1 MLQAFA
7 ITFVDSL
14 EAFLAIA
21 ATIAFLRK
29 ARQPALVS
37 AVIWGI
43 VVAIATSG
51 VGAWLFSRVENQALW
66 DGRFALVA
74 AAGVAGL
81 AAYMWRARALL
92 SDVAPRDSA
101 NRTSGSVW
109 LAFFLLTALIV
120 SREGMHTVLLIGTF
134 VVQIRMADLTTGVV
148 SGLVL
153 AGLAAWGWARYGHR
167 LRLPVFVPI
176 TVVVLAVTMATLVN
190 DAVQNF
196 ANASY
201 S

>member
-1 MLQAFA
+1 
-7 ITFVDSL
+7 
-14 EAFLAIA
+14 
-21 ATIAFLRK
+21 
-29 ARQPALVS
+29 
-37 AVIWGI
+37 
-43 VVAIATSG
+43 
-51 VGAWLFSRVENQALW
+51 
-66 DGRFALVA
+66 
-74 AAGVAGL
+74 
-81 AAYMWRARALL
+81 
-92 SDVAPRDSA
+92 
-101 NRTSGSVW
+101 
-109 LAFFLLTALIV
+109 
-120 SREGMHTVLLIGTF
+120 

-148 SGLVL
+148 YGLVL